1 MEKQQEA
8 EKIINTH
15 ILWSVGGG
23 LLPLPLVDIAAVT
36 AVQID
41 MLKQLANLYE
51 VDFSLSSGKALVA
64 GLAGSVAAKFGS
76 SFIKG
81 VPGIGWLIGG
91 ISMPALSGTTTY
103 AIGQVVLNHLE
114 AGGDLLDFNTDNV
127 KDAYNAALE
136 KGKEVVAE
144 LKEKGQASG
153 DDAPIKGEVV
163 DDEIAAEDAEDA
175 PAVAEEENALA
186 DDAPVADETMDDQP

>member
-1 MEKQQEA
+1 MEKRQQA
-8 EKIINTH
+8 EKIINSH
-15 ILWSVGGG
+15 LLWSVGGG

-64 GLAGSVAAKFGS
+64 GLAGSLTAGFGS

-81 VPGIGWLIGG
+81 VPVVGWLIGG
-91 ISMPALSGTTTY
+91 ISMPALSGATTY

-136 KGKEVVAE
+136 KGKAIAAD
-144 LKEKGQASG
+144 LKEKGQATSV
-153 DDAPIKGEVV
+153 DDAPIEGEVV
-163 DDEIAAEDAEDA
+163 DGEIAAEDAPDA
-175 PAVAEEENALA
+175 DGTEEEQVPG
-186 DDAPVADETMDDQP
+186 DDAPITDETA